1 MLLKGLN
8 LHYWKLVTAATT
20 EPEIVVTNCCLKVK
34 TNLAYCFVATCPC
47 LKIVVTDRCLADQR
61 QLSFMLKPVIITLVR
76 YVRDISY

>member
-8 LHYWKLVTAATT
+8 LHYSKPVAAATT

-34 TNLAYCFVATCPC
+34 TNLAYCFVATC